1 MRRCISWTSY
11 RERSSS
17 KDRKLKQAI
26 MLMEFGAN

>member
-11 RERSSS
+11 RESSS